1 MIKMALLNGGR
12 SLRVLLTYLYGIA
25 GILTCRGTTTDQ
37 DQNILPLTLKHILSI
52 VDVGNWR
59 LRFRL
64 HLRYLYLF
72 AFQVPP

>member
-25 GILTCRGTTTDQ
+25 GILTCRGITTDQ

-52 VDVGNWR
+52 VDVGN
-59 LRFRL
+59 
-64 HLRYLYLF
+64 
-72 AFQVPP
+72 

>member
-1 MIKMALLNGGR
+1 M
-12 SLRVLLTYLYGIA
+12 
-25 GILTCRGTTTDQ
+25 DQ

-59 LRFRL
+59 LHFRL

-72 AFQVPP
+72 KFQVLPQTFCLQRPKIVWGIKI

>member
-1 MIKMALLNGGR
+1 MIKMALVNGGR

-52 VDVGNWR
+52 VDVGN
-59 LRFRL
+59 
-64 HLRYLYLF
+64 
-72 AFQVPP
+72 